1 MIFNLFHFIFGCV
14 YFTASG
20 GFAERFINVCTAQ
33 GIQLWGIRKN
43 PHGLTARTTI
53 DGYGKIKKAARA
65 SGMKVRMKKKTGL
78 PFIVRRYESHS
89 GLFVGLFVVLL
100 ILSLMSNRI
109 WVVNVNGNTTVD
121 DEKIAEVFAEAGLK
135 IGVRKNKFDASDIN
149 SDAVLN
155 IGELS
160 WASINIDGSVAE
172 IEVREA
178 MHRPSLEKYY
188 GTSNIVA
195 RKDGQVEII
204 EPYRGSAAVKC
215 GRTVMQG
222 NLLVSGIS
230 HVKSGMSVFNDA
242 DGYVVARTTISVK
255 TPIEG
260 KRTELKPRTRK
271 VYSLC
276 FLGKEISLS
285 KRYEA
290 DMVYRHKS
298 WLYIHGI
305 RMPFGIFY
313 TQYTDFTE
321 EKKTSEKDFAELSAL
336 NDYDLKS
343 YHETLHAQIISQ
355 QVEIKNGTICGEYS
369 CFENIGQ
376 RVPFETEEIPQA
388 VTESAD

>member
-1 MIFNLFHFIFGCV
+1 MIFNFFHFIFGCV

-20 GFAERFINVCTAQ
+20 GFAERFINVCTAEE
-33 GIQLWGIRKN
+33 IRLWGIRKN

-53 DGYGKIKKAARA
+53 EGYGKIKKAARA
-65 SGMKVRMKKKTGL
+65 SGMRVRIKRKSGL

-89 GLFVGLFVVLL
+89 GLFVGIFVVLL

-109 WVVNVNGNTTVD
+109 WVVNINGNTTVD
-121 DEKIAEVFAEAGLK
+121 DEEIADVFAEAGLK

-149 SDAVLN
+149 SEAVLS

-178 MHRPSLEKYY
+178 LHRPKLEKYY

-204 EPYRGSAAVKC
+204 EPYKGAAAVRL

-230 HVKSGMSVFNDA
+230 HVRSGMSVFNDA
-242 DGYVVARTTISVK
+242 DGYVVARTTIKVK
-255 TPIEG
+255 TPIE
-260 KRTELKPRTRK
+260 KSQTELKPRTQK

-285 KRYEA
+285 KVHEA
-290 DMVYRHKS
+290 DMVYRHKA
-298 WLYIHGI
+298 WLCIHGV

-313 TQYTDFTE
+313 TQYTNFTE
-321 EKKTSEKDFAELSAL
+321 KKKSFGNDFAELSAL
-336 NDYDLKS
+336 NDYALKS

-355 QVEIKNGTICGEYS
+355 KVEIKNSAVNGEYS

-376 RVPFETEEIPQA
+376 RVPFETEETPES
-388 VTESAD
+388 VTDSAD